1 MDGEIVI
8 KFWGV
13 RGTSATPGMGTI
25 KYGGNTSCVEVRC
38 GERLFILDAGSGIRK
53 LGIELAGRGAV
64 HGVILFSH
72 LHWDHIQGFPL
83 FRPFYIPGNK
93 FEIYGEK
100 KNNGSMEQLMA
111 GQMSYPYFP
120 VPLEVM
126 RAEKSFHEI
135 VAGDVLKFGDVVIKT
150 SPNNHPMGCL
160 AYRFE
165 YKGKSLVYA
174 TDTEHFSCLD
184 PNLLKISQNTDL
196 LIYDANY
203 TDDEYCGK
211 VGFPRTGWGHSTW
224 QEGCKIAEAAGV
236 KQLALFHHDPE
247 HDDDFMDKVE
257 ESARERFKDTFAARE
272 GMTIVL

>member
-1 MDGEIVI
+1 MKTDITV

-13 RGTSATPGMGTI
+13 RGTSATPGIGTVR
-25 KYGGNTSCVEVRC
+25 YGGNTSCVEVRC
-38 GERLFILDAGSGIRK
+38 GEQLFILDAGSGIRK
-53 LGIELAGRGAV
+53 LGIELANTGLVHAV
-64 HGVILFSH
+64 LLFSH

-126 RAEKSFHEI
+126 RAQKNFHEI
-135 VAGDVLKFGDVVIKT
+135 VAGDVLKFEDVVIKT

-165 YKGKSLVYA
+165 YKGKSIVYA
-174 TDTEHFSCLD
+174 TDTEHFSCID

-224 QEGCKIAEAAGV
+224 QEGCKLAEASGV

-257 ESARERFKDTFAARE
+257 KSAQERFKNTFAARE
-272 GMTIVL
+272 GMTVGL

>member
-1 MDGEIVI
+1 MSNDITI

-13 RGTSATPGMGTI
+13 RGTSATPGMSTVR
-25 KYGGNTSCVEVRC
+25 YGGNTSCVEVRC
-38 GERLFILDAGSGIRK
+38 GEQIFILDAGSGIRK
-53 LGIELAGRGAV
+53 LGIELANTGAV
-64 HGVILFSH
+64 HAVMLFSH

-126 RAEKSFHEI
+126 KAEKFFHEI
-135 VAGDVLKFGDVVIKT
+135 VAGDVLKFDNVVIKT
-150 SPNNHPMGCL
+150 SANNHPMGCL

-165 YKGKSLVYA
+165 YKGKSIVYA
-174 TDTEHFSCLD
+174 TDTEHFSCID
-184 PNLLKISQNTDL
+184 PNLLKISQNVDL

-224 QEGCKIAEAAGV
+224 QEGCKLAQAGGV

-247 HDDDFMDKVE
+247 HDDDFLDTVE
-257 ESARERFKDTFAARE
+257 KSAKEQFKDTFAARE
-272 GMTIVL
+272 GMTIAL